1 LLIMSFIKKLIK
13 SLPKNLK
20 SKRTIFAILII
31 LFGFYFLSRGSAELK
46 KIETVKVLR
55 ADIRQ
60 EVLASG
66 KISADKESTIHSAVS
81 GKVVWVGVK
90 SGEYVARGK
99 AIATLDRERYEIALR
114 QAQQDVIAADAELA
128 KVYDDITRTSGVETF
143 DNRIKRTAAEA
154 KKNKAFDLVKL
165 AERNLKDTTI
175 VSPIAGTVVELSV
188 NAGDEIL
195 PTAEIAVVSQTGN
208 IKFVAEVDEVDVVKV
223 KKGQQ
228 ALLTLDAYEGRTFD
242 SKVSEIG
249 QKSITTSTGA
259 TAYEVNIILSEQ
271 QNLLLGM
278 NGEASILISALSDV
292 LIVPTEAVVDD
303 KFVYVKAQDLFEK
316 KQIEP
321 GIASDQD
328 VEVKSGILQ
337 GDEVVVSGFD
347 EIGRLSLLQK
357 ILKKLR

>member
-1 LLIMSFIKKLIK
+1 MNFAKKLINK
-13 SLPKNLK
+13 LPKNLK
-20 SKRTIFAILII
+20 SKKTIFAILIV
-31 LFGFYFLSRGSAELK
+31 LSGFYFLSRGSADLK
-46 KIETVKVLR
+46 KIETVKVLSE
-55 ADIRQ
+55 DIRQ

-81 GKVVWVGVK
+81 GNVVWVGVK
-90 SGEYVARGK
+90 SGDYVARGK
-99 AIATLDRERYEIALR
+99 AIVTLDRERYEIALR
-114 QAQQDVIAADAELA
+114 GAQQDVIVADAELV
-128 KVYDDITRTSGVETF
+128 KVYDDIGKGDSVETF
-143 DNRIKRTAAEA
+143 DERIKRTAAEA
-154 KKNKAFDLVKL
+154 KKNKAFDAVKL

-195 PTAEIAVVSQTGN
+195 PTQEIAVVSQTGN

-228 ALLTLDAYEGRTFD
+228 VLLTLDAYEGRTFD

-249 QKSITTSTGA
+249 QRSITTSTGA
-259 TAYEVNIILSEQ
+259 TAYEVDINLSEQ
-271 QNLLLGM
+271 QDFLLGM
-278 NGEASILISALSDV
+278 NGEANILISAVSDV
-292 LIVPTEAVVDD
+292 LVVPTDAVVDD

-328 VEVKSGILQ
+328 VEVKSGLLP
-337 GDEVVVSGFD
+337 GDEIVVSGFD
-347 EIGRLSLLQK
+347 EIGKLSLLQRIFAK
-357 ILKKLR
+357 LK